1 MLPAAQRNEMKE
13 MRSSVTST
21 VVLVGLTA
29 GLASIYGCSV
39 SAEDPQNPFVPGG
52 GTSTGTSGS
61 GTGGSTAT
69 TAGSGGSTGVA
80 GSVGMSGSATGGS
93 APVAGTGAGGMSG
106 AGGGGGGSG
115 GASSNDITKV
125 WKSDGFGKAYAGPS
139 GILTLATMGMKAADC
154 AAHLKNGTKVCGP
167 WTLDRKFNLILP
179 TPYDPNKSYPMLFEG
194 PGCGGGA
201 DSLYNGF
208 SAAFTNSIIR
218 VGLQPS
224 RIEAHGTNPGEG
236 CFDDK
241 EGDDSM
247 DWVLYEMLY
256 DKFNADLSFDRNRVF
271 AGGNSSGA
279 WFSNE
284 LGCKYAGDAKRP
296 VRGIMPN
303 TGGLPTEAPY
313 VPTCT
318 QAGMAGFWSHEINDG
333 TNPFS
338 GNIVAIDRAMK
349 VNKCAQQNYATAQ
362 FDPFPLTG
370 GSATACKRIKNCD
383 PMYPLVVCAL
393 PGDQHGSHTEIVHP
407 GWPTFMGLFNVAPLL
422 TP

>member
-1 MLPAAQRNEMKE
+1 

-29 GLASIYGCSV
+29 GLASIYGGCTV
-39 SAEDPQNPFVPGG
+39 TAEDPSPFGPGG
-52 GTSTGTSGS
+52 TSPTGTSGTSTG
-61 GTGGSTAT
+61 GSTT
-69 TAGSGGSTGVA
+69 TPTAGSGGSTSVA
-80 GSVGMSGSATGGS
+80 GSVGMSGSATGGT
-93 APVAGTGAGGMSG
+93 APTAGTGAGGMSG
-106 AGGGGGGSG
+106 AGGGATGGTG
-115 GASSNDITKV
+115 GATVGGDITKV
-125 WKSDGFGKAYAGPS
+125 WKSDGFGKPYAGQS
-139 GILTLATMGMKAADC
+139 GAESTLATMGTKAADC
-154 AAHLKNGTKVCGP
+154 AAHLKNGTKVCGA
-167 WTLDRKFNLILP
+167 WMLNRKFRINLP
-179 TPYDPNKSYPMLFEG
+179 TPYDPNKSYPLLFEG
-194 PGCGGGA
+194 PGCGGGSG
-201 DSLYNGF
+201 SLYNGF

-218 VGLQPS
+218 VGLAPNG
-224 RIEAHGTNPGEG
+224 IEAHGTNPGEG

-241 EGDDSM
+241 EGDDSS
-247 DWVLYEMLY
+247 DWVFYEVLY
-256 DKFNADLSFDRNRVF
+256 DKLNADLSFDRNRVF

-296 VRGIMPN
+296 VRGVMPN

-318 QAGMAGFWSHEINDG
+318 QAGMAGMWVHEINDG

-362 FDPFPLTG
+362 FDPFPLAG
-370 GSATACKRIKNCD
+370 GSGSACKRIKNCD
-383 PMYPLVVCAL
+383 PLYPLVVCAL